1 MLLILIFALIS
12 EVHDKG
18 VETEYKYTISVNP
31 LSFAIEGAGHGGVLI
46 VPTPGINFE
55 LRALGRLSLN
65 FELNNAFFIIPVE
78 FEVGIR
84 EYLLK
89 EFEGVYIYQ
98 GVAAA
103 VEKEFPILVLTL
115 GSKGIRKDNKFT
127 ADIFLGL
134 KAFHSKNKEN
144 RNISKAV
151 PFLVTPAMGLYLGYS
166 W

>member
-1 MLLILIFALIS
+1 MLLILIFVLIS

-18 VETEYKYTISVNP
+18 EGTEYKYTISVNP
-31 LSFAIEGAGHGGVLI
+31 LSFTIEGVGHGGVLI
-46 VPTPGINFE
+46 VPAPGINFE

-65 FELNNAFFIIPVE
+65 FELNNLFFIIPVE
-78 FEVGIR
+78 FEVGVR

-134 KAFHSKNKEN
+134 KAFHSKNEEN

>member
-1 MLLILIFALIS
+1 MLLFLIFALIS

-18 VETEYKYTISVNP
+18 TETEYKYTISVNP
-31 LSFAIEGAGHGGVLI
+31 LSFVIEGAGHGGVLI

-65 FELNNAFFIIPVE
+65 FELNNLFFIIPVE

-103 VEKEFPILVLTL
+103 
-115 GSKGIRKDNKFT
+115 
-127 ADIFLGL
+127 
-134 KAFHSKNKEN
+134 
-144 RNISKAV
+144 KAV
-151 PFLVTPAMGLYLGYS
+151 PFLVIPALGLYLGYS